1 MLPTSRSLRSS
12 LPPRLRALVGVLG
25 VLASALL
32 ALSCHLV
39 VPYAASELDAAVAG
53 SGRDG
58 GSLTEDGGLEGADGW
73 VLREGGGD
81 GSASGSG
88 CSRGV
93 AERRVDDT
101 MVVCQGVGKQ
111 SKLDECHA
119 ASLCNAERGWRLCP
133 PLEYAQRFAAR
144 RPPVIGAWLS
154 GCLYDFSA
162 LPAAY
167 RQPGSCPHCGR
178 GNLPDEIREITV
190 AGPCSAKSGEDDV
203 STRDDR
209 GVYRWRAKSVG
220 LVSAATCAAAWVNG
234 FRPQQTSAFWL
245 AAAASDERA
254 AAFCCFKTK

>member
-1 MLPTSRSLRSS
+1 MLPTDRSPRSS

-39 VPYAASELDAAVAG
+39 VPYAASELDAAAAG

-101 MVVCQGVGKQ
+101 MVVCQGAGKQ

-162 LPAAY
+162 RPYAALL
-167 RQPGSCPHCGR
+167 QGSCPHCVR
-178 GNLPDEIREITV
+178 GELKYEIPV
-190 AGPCSAKSGEDDV
+190 AGPCSAKSGEDDD

-209 GVYRWRAKSVG
+209 AAYRSRAASVG
-220 LVSAATCAAAWVNG
+220 LVSATRCATTRFSLSA
-234 FRPQQTSAFWL
+234 PQTSALWL
-245 AAAASDERA
+245 PAAASDERA
-254 AAFCCFKTK
+254 AAFCCLKTK